1 MAAKTPIRAVYSG
14 ANATGL
20 AEFQSGEFVD
30 YAFGGTGLSALGSAN
45 QVLATNSA
53 TNAIEWQSPTTGDI
67 TGVTAGTGLS
77 GGGASGSVTLN
88 VDAAQTQITSIGTIA
103 TGTWQGTAIAD
114 TYVAN
119 DLTISGGTIDNSVI
133 GGTTAAAITG
143 TQVDITAQGDL
154 RLQDTTGGQYVA
166 LQAPGTVSASWTATL
181 PAAVGGSGQALRT
194 SNTSGTLEWF
204 TPETGDITSV
214 VAGTGMTGGATSG
227 AATLN
232 VIAGTG
238 ITVNADDI
246 AIDSTVTTLTGS
258 QTLTNKGIDL
268 GTNTLTGSLA
278 EFNTALQSESFVSL
292 TGSETLTNKTL
303 TSPVFNTGISGTA
316 IKDQDDMSSDSATH
330 LATQQSIKAYVDSQ
344 VTAQDL
350 DLTSDSGTIDIDLD
364 SETLTVAGGTGLSSS
379 ATGTTVTLGLDNTA
393 VSAASYGTATAIPA
407 FTVDAQGRLTSAST
421 NALSLSSFDSDDLGE
436 GSTNLYFTNERIDDR
451 VNALFTDGE
460 GIDSAYDDANGTLT
474 IAGEDA
480 STSNKGIASFA
491 TADFAVTSGAVT
503 IKALGVSNSQLAGSV
518 ANAKLANSTITVTD
532 GTNSTAAALGDTVT
546 FSGTANEVTVA
557 ESSGTVTIGLP
568 DDVTIAG
575 DLIVSGDTTTINTST
590 LSVEDP
596 LIVMASGNNA
606 ADTVDIGFYGLY
618 DTSGSQ
624 NLYAGLFRDAN
635 DSGKWKLFKD
645 NQAVPGTTV
654 DTSGTGYAVATLVAD
669 LEGDVT
675 GNADTAT
682 TLATARTI
690 GGTSFN
696 GSANI
701 VPATITVADTTDT
714 SAYVGLWESATGDLA
729 PKSDAGLTYNAGTG
743 TLTATAFA
751 GPITGAVTG
760 NASTATA
767 LATARTV
774 GMTGDV
780 AWTSASF
787 DGSGNVTG
795 TATIQANAVDSA
807 EITSGAIDN
816 AHMSA
821 DSIDSDQYVD
831 GSIDLIHLAAD
842 SVDGTKIADDS
853 IDSEHYAAGSIDN
866 EHLANDAVGADE
878 LASNAVVDASI
889 ASGAAIDAT
898 KIADGS
904 VTSAEFQYINTLSS
918 NAQTQID
925 AKATKGF
932 SIAMGVA
939 LG

>member
-258 QTLTNKGIDL
+258 QTLTNK
-268 GTNTLTGSLA
+268 
-278 EFNTALQSESFVSL
+278 
-292 TGSETLTNKTL
+292 TL

-393 VSAASYGTATAIPA
+393 VSAASYGSATAIPA

-436 GSTNLYFTNERIDDR
+436 GSTNLYFTNERVDDR
-451 VNALFTDGE
+451 VNTLVTDGE
-460 GIDSAYDDANGTLT
+460 GIDSTYDDANGTLT

-557 ESSGTVTIGLP
+557 ESSGTITIGLP

-575 DLIVSGDTTTINTST
+575 DLIVSGDTTTVNTAT

-795 TATIQANAVDSA
+795 TATIQANA
-807 EITSGAIDN
+807 
-816 AHMSA
+816 
-821 DSIDSDQYVD
+821 
-831 GSIDLIHLAAD
+831 
-842 SVDGTKIADDS
+842 

-904 VTSAEFQYINTLSS
+904 VTSTEFQYINTLSS

>member
-258 QTLTNKGIDL
+258 QTLTNK
-268 GTNTLTGSLA
+268 
-278 EFNTALQSESFVSL
+278 
-292 TGSETLTNKTL
+292 TL

-421 NALSLSSFDSDDLGE
+421 NALSLSSFDSDDLSE

-557 ESSGTVTIGLP
+557 ESSGTITIGLP

-795 TATIQANAVDSA
+795 TSTIQANAVDSA

-918 NAQTQID
+918 NAQTQITNVETL
-925 AKATKGF
+925 ANAAATKGF
-932 SIAMGVA
+932 SVAMSVA

>member
-258 QTLTNKGIDL
+258 QTLTNK
-268 GTNTLTGSLA
+268 
-278 EFNTALQSESFVSL
+278 
-292 TGSETLTNKTL
+292 TL

-393 VSAASYGTATAIPA
+393 VSAASYGSATAIPA

-421 NALSLSSFDSDDLGE
+421 NALSLSSFDSDDLSE
-436 GSTNLYFTNERIDDR
+436 GSTNLYFTNERVDDR
-451 VNALFTDGE
+451 VNTLVTDGE
-460 GIDSAYDDANGTLT
+460 GIDSTYDDANGTLT

-795 TATIQANAVDSA
+795 TSTIQANAVDSA

-904 VTSAEFQYINTLSS
+904 VTSTEFQYINTLSS